1 MKAVRRGV
9 SPHAADLSQ
18 PIRIDRKDNLM
29 RTVTAPKGSRRRA
42 EPRAYRRPPAWH
54 ALAACASADPDSWYP
69 EQNNASSAVLRTCAS
84 CIVKTE
90 CLDQAI
96 EDGERHGIWGGLN
109 RAQRNAITTA
119 AGSERAA

>member
-1 MKAVRRGV
+1 M
-9 SPHAADLSQ
+9 
-18 PIRIDRKDNLM
+18 N
-29 RTVTAPKGSRRRA
+29 RTVAATRAQRRRA

-54 ALAACASADPDSWYP
+54 ALAACATADPDAWFP
-69 EQNNASSAVLRTCAS
+69 EQDNRPPKAVLSICSTCPVADL
-84 CIVKTE
+84 

-96 EDGERHGIWGGLN
+96 EDNEQFGIWGGLN